1 MRKLAYAV
9 IVLLCGMLTIPAAVG
24 RIKEKMHVGEM
35 PPDYLGRDIEGNEV
49 RLSAE
54 PGKVTVITFWATWCG
69 PCLREIPVLEAAQ
82 EIAGRDRL
90 RVVAINFAE
99 SKSTFKRVSDDFGH
113 FKLTFVYDARG
124 TVANRFG
131 IDAIPH
137 MYMVNKRGEIA
148 KIRVGYGENSIK
160 DLTDSLNA
168 LMVEK

>member
-1 MRKLAYAV
+1 M
-9 IVLLCGMLTIPAAVG
+9 
-24 RIKEKMHVGEM
+24 
-35 PPDYLGRDIEGNEV
+35 
-49 RLSAE
+49 
-54 PGKVTVITFWATWCG
+54 
-69 PCLREIPVLEAAQ
+69 
-82 EIAGRDRL
+82 

-168 LMVEK
+168 LLVEK